1 MTGYKTRI
9 KLIILVIVPRDG
21 NGYGLAGNPAR
32 PDPFKAGSGLYFYP
46 AGRVRVLGAEPV
58 TGSGRGRRVGSG
70 TRWAFLVFAGRAE
83 FFCPG
88 WDGLEIKPAWGFSR
102 DGFPGKGLERGERAP
117 TGGEG
122 LGVGMATV
130 RVSGEPPTPTRFKAG
145 WVFILPR
152 WSDSVLGA
160 EPVHGGL
167 GRVLPLG
174 GERVFAGSGI
184 FLLAGRDGVLVMGR
198 TLKTLFNESFL
209 DQILYDTGFFFTT
222 GVVGSSTWNFLKGV
236 CNSPRGMRL
245 VGGSQ
250 AVRMNALRSGGSM
263 AVFGCLVNAS
273 ECSMAYIRQKEDPWN
288 SIIGNA
294 AICGFHLPTEGFPA
308 VTVAAALGAA
318 LTAAAICGF
327 HLRQERFPAVT
338 VAAALGA
345 ALSAAVDLAI
355 IMTDKNEILQK
366 KETSSRKY
374 WQ

>member
-1 MTGYKTRI
+1 
-9 KLIILVIVPRDG
+9 
-21 NGYGLAGNPAR
+21 
-32 PDPFKAGSGLYFYP
+32 
-46 AGRVRVLGAEPV
+46 
-58 TGSGRGRRVGSG
+58 
-70 TRWAFLVFAGRAE
+70 
-83 FFCPG
+83 
-88 WDGLEIKPAWGFSR
+88 
-102 DGFPGKGLERGERAP
+102 
-117 TGGEG
+117 
-122 LGVGMATV
+122 
-130 RVSGEPPTPTRFKAG
+130 
-145 WVFILPR
+145 
-152 WSDSVLGA
+152 
-160 EPVHGGL
+160 
-167 GRVLPLG
+167 
-174 GERVFAGSGI
+174 
-184 FLLAGRDGVLVMGR
+184 MGR

-294 AICGFHLPTEGFPA
+294 AICGFHLRKEGFPA

-338 VAAALGA
+338 VAVALGA

-374 WQ
+374 WQF